1 MRSKKMSL
9 RRPKVKNTL
18 KPNLEELEKLAKLQ
32 GVKPF
37 NFDEA
42 IGEGAELWSNDEFHE
57 FEKWLK
63 DTRVSDTVWENSK

>member
-1 MRSKKMSL
+1 MSL
-9 RRPKVKNTL
+9 RQPKGKEL
-18 KPNLEELEKLAKLQ
+18 KPNEAEIERLAKLH

-42 IGEGAELWSNDEFHE
+42 VGEGSQLWKNGEFEE

-63 DTRVSDTVWENSK
+63 DVRVSDTASEKLK

>member
-1 MRSKKMSL
+1 MSL
-9 RRPKVKNTL
+9 RQPKGKEL
-18 KPNLEELEKLAKLQ
+18 KTNNAEIERLAKLQ

-42 IGEGAELWSNDEFHE
+42 VGEGSQLWKNGEFEE

-63 DTRVSDTVWENSK
+63 DVRVSDTANEKLK

>member
-1 MRSKKMSL
+1 MSL
-9 RRPKVKNTL
+9 RQPKGKQL
-18 KPNLEELEKLAKLQ
+18 KPNGAEIEKLAKLQ

-42 IGEGAELWSNDEFHE
+42 VGEGSQLWKNGEFAE

-63 DTRVSDTVWENSK
+63 DVRVSDTANENVK

>member
-1 MRSKKMSL
+1 MSL
-9 RRPKVKNTL
+9 RQPKGKQL
-18 KPNLEELEKLAKLQ
+18 KPNDAEIERLAKLQ

-42 IGEGAELWSNDEFHE
+42 VGEGSQLWKNGEFEE

-63 DTRVSDTVWENSK
+63 DVRVSDTANEKLK

>member
-1 MRSKKMSL
+1 MSL
-9 RRPKVKNTL
+9 RQPKKKQL
-18 KPNLEELEKLAKLQ
+18 IPNEAEIKRLAELQ

-42 IGEGAELWSNDEFHE
+42 VGEGSQLWKNGEFEE

-63 DTRVSDTVWENSK
+63 DVRVSDTANENLK

>member
-1 MRSKKMSL
+1 MSL
-9 RRPKVKNTL
+9 RQPK
-18 KPNLEELEKLAKLQ
+18 EKQLRSNEAEIKTLAKRQ

-42 IGEGAELWSNDEFHE
+42 VGEGSQLWKNGEFDE

-63 DTRVSDTVWENSK
+63 DVRVSDTANENLK

>member
-1 MRSKKMSL
+1 MSL
-9 RRPKVKNTL
+9 RQPKEKQL
-18 KPNLEELEKLAKLQ
+18 KPNEAEIERLAKLQ

-42 IGEGAELWSNDEFHE
+42 VGEGSQLWKNGEFEE

-63 DTRVSDTVWENSK
+63 DVRVSDSANEKLK

>member
-1 MRSKKMSL
+1 MSL
-9 RRPKVKNTL
+9 RQPKGKQL
-18 KPNLEELEKLAKLQ
+18 KPNEAEIERLAKLQ

-42 IGEGAELWSNDEFHE
+42 VGEGSHLWKNGEFEE

-63 DTRVSDTVWENSK
+63 DVRVSDTANEKSK

>member
-1 MRSKKMSL
+1 MSL
-9 RRPKVKNTL
+9 RQPKGKQL
-18 KPNLEELEKLAKLQ
+18 KPNEAEIERLAKLQ

-42 IGEGAELWSNDEFHE
+42 VGEGSQLWKNGEFEE

-63 DTRVSDTVWENSK
+63 DVRVSDTANEKLK

>member
-1 MRSKKMSL
+1 MSL
-9 RRPKVKNTL
+9 RQPKTQKQTDYA
-18 KPNLEELEKLAKLQ
+18 EIEKLAKLQ

-42 IGEGAELWSNDEFHE
+42 IGEGSQLWKNGEFDE

-63 DTRVSDTVWENSK
+63 DVRVSDTAGENVK

>member
-1 MRSKKMSL
+1 MSL
-9 RRPKVKNTL
+9 RQPKKKQLRPNEAEIKR
-18 KPNLEELEKLAKLQ
+18 LAELQ

-42 IGEGAELWSNDEFHE
+42 VGEGSQLWKNGEFEE

-63 DTRVSDTVWENSK
+63 DVRVSDTANENLK

>member
-1 MRSKKMSL
+1 MNL
-9 RRPKVKNTL
+9 RQPKEKQL
-18 KPNLEELEKLAKLQ
+18 KPNKAEIERLAKLQ

-42 IGEGAELWSNDEFHE
+42 VGEDLKLWKNGEFEE

-63 DTRVSDTVWENSK
+63 EVRVSDTANEKL

>member
-1 MRSKKMSL
+1 MSL
-9 RRPKVKNTL
+9 RQPKGKQL
-18 KPNLEELEKLAKLQ
+18 KPNEAEIERLAKLQ

-42 IGEGAELWSNDEFHE
+42 VGEGSQLWKNGEFEE

-63 DTRVSDTVWENSK
+63 DVRVSDISK